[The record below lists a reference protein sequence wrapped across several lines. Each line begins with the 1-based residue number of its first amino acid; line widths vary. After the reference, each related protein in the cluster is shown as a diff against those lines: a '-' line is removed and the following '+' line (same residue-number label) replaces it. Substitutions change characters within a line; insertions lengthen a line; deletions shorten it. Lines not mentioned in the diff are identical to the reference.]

1 MAQSL
6 SIFQTLNHCRLLS
19 RRSEGRITYQS
30 IDCKLRSDCLNKLFH
45 RDFQTVRI
53 ARGKSQSAAI
63 CMFCAKRWCQQKCFT
78 RISSTVAK
86 TNQKQRSFLKKK
98 TLQLDMT
105 LGSLQRLRHPSTN
118 IHPPRSCLCQLPQV
132 PSMATG
138 STVIA
143 RQNSSPLRC
152 YVCQLSKLRNVLCFD
167 SFYFLRLS

>member
-86 TNQKQRSFLKKK
+86 TNQKQRSFLKKNSAIGHDVGILAK
-98 TLQLDMT
+98 TATSLD
-105 LGSLQRLRHPSTN
+105 QHPSPK
-118 IHPPRSCLCQLPQV
+118 ILPLPT
-132 PSMATG
+132 PSG
-138 STVIA
+138 PQHGNGVDCHSSTELFSTA
-143 RQNSSPLRC
+143 M
-152 YVCQLSKLRNVLCFD
+152 
-167 SFYFLRLS
+167 LRLPALEAS